1 MIQNQYFASAVRLDM
16 HPMKNSKKKIKE
28 QYFGTLTY
36 FLKQI
41 EVTEHIRNR
50 LIQYREFF
58 GVGNEDAKKE
68 KSYVNNII
76 VCRFSPWRNKYKFWL
91 ICDIALIVVDYEM
104 LNNIVSF
111 MKALVSNRQ
120 KKLIDDLLMVL
131 LDNQKEIS
139 QRYWVNMENLI
150 VQYRQNKAF
159 FSGKEYKVI
168 VTANMSAGKSTL
180 INAVMGTDLSRTS
193 QEICTENICYF
204 YNKPFNDGRIQIYD
218 DKSEY
223 LADYQSIKAKEW
235 NMPVSIAANF
245 ISGLDSNQ
253 RICIIDT
260 PGVNSSIKKEHGR
273 IAKKCIR
280 EEQYDI
286 LLYVLNANKLG
297 TDEEMDYLKWISNN
311 VPKEKVVFVINK
323 LDDFRL
329 VDDNIHKSINR
340 VKNEL
345 QLFGYENPVV
355 CPVSAYFAYLLKK
368 KSSGVLLTED
378 EEDEYELYFK
388 KFSKQGYNLAKYNDS
403 SDDITVDYEGML
415 KRSGFYYLEKI
426 IYGGAI

>member
-204 YNKPFNDGRIQIYD
+204 
-218 DKSEY
+218 
-223 LADYQSIKAKEW
+223 
-235 NMPVSIAANF
+235 
-245 ISGLDSNQ
+245 
-253 RICIIDT
+253 
-260 PGVNSSIKKEHGR
+260 
-273 IAKKCIR
+273 
-280 EEQYDI
+280 
-286 LLYVLNANKLG
+286 
-297 TDEEMDYLKWISNN
+297 
-311 VPKEKVVFVINK
+311 
-323 LDDFRL
+323 
-329 VDDNIHKSINR
+329 
-340 VKNEL
+340 
-345 QLFGYENPVV
+345 
-355 CPVSAYFAYLLKK
+355 
-368 KSSGVLLTED
+368 
-378 EEDEYELYFK
+378 
-388 KFSKQGYNLAKYNDS
+388 
-403 SDDITVDYEGML
+403 
-415 KRSGFYYLEKI
+415 
-426 IYGGAI
+426 